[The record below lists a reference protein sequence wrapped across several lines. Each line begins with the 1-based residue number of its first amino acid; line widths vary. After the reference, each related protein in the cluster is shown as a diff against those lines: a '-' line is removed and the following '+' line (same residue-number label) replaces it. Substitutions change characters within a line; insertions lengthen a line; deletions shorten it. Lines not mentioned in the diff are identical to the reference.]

1 MIVELNREEA
11 LNIMMS
17 GYGVELDEAEK
28 FLSYGNRYFYN
39 ETGKFIYVLRNDY
52 WRRRDKI
59 NEETD

>member
-17 GYGVELDEAEK
+17 
-28 FLSYGNRYFYN
+28 N